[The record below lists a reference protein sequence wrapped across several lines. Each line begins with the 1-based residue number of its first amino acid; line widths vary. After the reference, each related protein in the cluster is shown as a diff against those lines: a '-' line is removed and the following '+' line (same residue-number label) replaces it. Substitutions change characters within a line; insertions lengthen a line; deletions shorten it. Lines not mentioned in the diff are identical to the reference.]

1 MKRFVLTAFAV
12 AVAGTV
18 ILTPSAGAQEQ
29 QGEKNVLVITGDLN
43 RPYEILDGILI
54 MKTVTSRFTGNP
66 FQKAVSEAFAELMET
81 AAQAGG
87 DAVINTWIQT
97 MLAVVKGPTGDMGE
111 VIIMGTV
118 VKFKTQEPTR

>member
-29 QGEKNVLVITGDLN
+29 QGEKKVLVITGDLN
-43 RPYEILDGILI
+43 RPYEIMDGILI

-66 FQKAVSEAFAELMET
+66 FKKAVSEAIQELMQT
-81 AAQAGG
+81 AEQAGG
-87 DAVINTWIQT
+87 DAVINTSIQS

>member
-1 MKRFVLTAFAV
+1 M
-12 AVAGTV
+12 
-18 ILTPSAGAQEQ
+18 
-29 QGEKNVLVITGDLN
+29 
-43 RPYEILDGILI
+43 DGILI

-87 DAVINTWIQT
+87 DAVITTWIQT